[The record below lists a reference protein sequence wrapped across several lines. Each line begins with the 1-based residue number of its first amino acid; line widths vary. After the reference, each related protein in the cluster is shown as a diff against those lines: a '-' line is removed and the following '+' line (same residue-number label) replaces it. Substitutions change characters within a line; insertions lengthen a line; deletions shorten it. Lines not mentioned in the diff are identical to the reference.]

1 MKQSKELDKQIDDQE
16 REIAIRSGPPSA
28 PITCPDELKH
38 LTAKQI
44 AKEMPSKHVKF
55 SIAVAHGKSM
65 TQAYKECIAQEGS
78 SSKSNS
84 VSGSRLVKTNPRVQ
98 ALLVKTKQELHA
110 RLQKELFSD
119 AATVVN
125 EFLIERE
132 RASAN
137 KQHGPAVRAL
147 EMAAKV
153 TGVLTP
159 HNEPTHDK
167 NVHEALAQI
176 AGSNASLAKSLA
188 HQLGIKVPEIVDGE
202 FDEKP

>member
-1 MKQSKELDKQIDDQE
+1 MSKSKELDKQVEEQE
-16 REIAIRSGPPSA
+16 KEITTLRPGPLSA

-84 VSGSRLVKTNPRVQ
+84 VSASRLKKTNPWVQ
-98 ALLVKTKQELHA
+98 GLIAKTKQELHA

-125 EFLIERE
+125 EFLIERD

-159 HNEPTHDK
+159 HNEPTQDK
-167 NVHEALAQI
+167 TVHEALAQI
-176 AGSNASLAKSLA
+176 AGSNATLAKSLA
-188 HQLGIKVPEIVDGE
+188 HQLGIPVPEIVDAE
-202 FDEKP
+202 YDE

>member
-1 MKQSKELDKQIDDQE
+1 MKQSKELDNQIDDQDKV
-16 REIAIRSGPPSA
+16 IAIRPGPLSA

-84 VSGSRLVKTNPRVQ
+84 VSASRLKKTNPWVQ
-98 ALLVKTKQELHA
+98 GLIAKTKQELHA

-119 AATVVN
+119 ASNVVR

-159 HNEPTHDK
+159 HNEPAHDK
-167 NVHEALAQI
+167 NINEALAQI
-176 AGSNASLAKSLA
+176 AGSNATLAKSLA
-188 HQLGIKVPEIVDGE
+188 SQLGIKVPEIVDAE
-202 FDEKP
+202 YDE